1 MENTMEDK
9 KPIIELKDVTFT
21 YASTETPAL
30 KNVNL
35 TIYEGEYV
43 ALMGLNGAGKTTLQ
57 LTFNGVI
64 PNMMM
69 GDFEGSVTVCG
80 MSTDDY
86 PVREMAKVIGLVF
99 DNPEFQ
105 LSQMSVAEEIALGLE
120 NLGTPPAEMHRII
133 AESLEIVGLSGFE
146 DRSPFGLSGGQQQ
159 RLSIASALAMKPRI
173 VVMDEPTSNVDPIG
187 KEEIFAVAAQLNRE
201 RGMTVIMA
209 EHEVEVM
216 AAYADRII
224 VLHKGEIILNGS
236 PQEVFSQVDT
246 LKSIGLR
253 VPQATELAYK
263 LNQQGLAA
271 YAGQFPVTTE
281 EAVQDLTEKF
291 GKGG

>member
-1 MENTMEDK
+1 MEDK

-30 KNVNL
+30 KGVNL

-69 GDFEGSVTVCG
+69 GDFEGTVIVSG
-80 MSTDDY
+80 MDTDEY

-105 LSQMSVAEEIALGLE
+105 LSQMTVAEEIALGLE
-120 NLGTPPAEMHRII
+120 NIGTPPAEMHRII

-224 VLHKGEIILNGS
+224 VLHKGEIVLNGT
-236 PQEVFSQVDT
+236 PHEVFTQVDT

-253 VPQATELAYK
+253 VPQATELAYQLDQK
-263 LNQQGLAA
+263 RLAS
-271 YAGQFPVTTE
+271 YAGKYPVTTE
-281 EAVQDLTEKF
+281 EAVQDLTDKF

>member
-1 MENTMEDK
+1 MEDK

-30 KNVNL
+30 KNINL

-57 LTFNGVI
+57 LTLNGVI

-69 GDFEGSVTVCG
+69 GDFEGTVVVSG
-80 MSTDDY
+80 MDTEEY

-133 AESLEIVGLSGFE
+133 AESLEIVGLAGFE

-236 PQEVFSQVDT
+236 PHEVFSQVDT
-246 LKSIGLR
+246 LKNIGLR
-253 VPQATELAYK
+253 VPQATELAYR

-271 YAGQFPVTTE
+271 YAGQYPATTE